1 MAKRVIL
8 ILIALLLFTF
18 IPFLVWAA
26 DSDKKQRPALVVTTP
41 VTKGVVKP
49 LQTYTGTI
57 FYNKVSELASEQ
69 EGLVSTLSVK
79 EGQTISRGDIVV
91 TLDSQILQANI
102 AAKEATIEALQA
114 ELTREE
120 RDLERARDLRE
131 RNSISQS
138 NYDRSFFDTGQLRA
152 RQKAAASELDGL
164 RIQLKRTTIR
174 APFDGI
180 VVDRNV
186 EIGEWVGKGETVA
199 TLVAPESLEA
209 HLNIPA
215 RYLNV
220 LRSTDQFQATVD
232 GHDINIRLKAII
244 PAADAATRTF
254 PVRMEIPQGLDL
266 IEGMRIDVKVPTRK
280 EQESLMVPRDAVIKR
295 FGQNVVFAA
304 VDGKA
309 VMIPVQVIGYE
320 TNLAAITGAG
330 IMEQMAV
337 VVKGNERIFPN
348 MPLMEKK
355 AP

>member
-1 MAKRVIL
+1 MKRL
-8 ILIALLLFTF
+8 FALLLFTF

-26 DSDKKQRPALVVTTP
+26 DPDKKQRPALVVTTP

-57 FYNKVSELASEQ
+57 YYNKLSELASEQ
-69 EGLVSTLSVK
+69 EGLVSILLVK
-79 EGQTISRGDIVV
+79 EGQTISRGDIMV

-120 RDLERARDLRE
+120 RDLERAKDLKE
-131 RNSISQS
+131 RNTISQS

-152 RQKAAASELDGL
+152 RKKAAASELDGL
-164 RIQLKRTTIR
+164 RIQLEKTTIR

-186 EIGEWVGKGETVA
+186 EIGEWVGKGATVA
-199 TLVAPESLEA
+199 TLVSPESLEA

-215 RYLNV
+215 RYLNI
-220 LRSTDQFQATVD
+220 LRSIERFPATVD
-232 GHDINIRLKAII
+232 GHDIDIRLKAVI

-254 PVRMEIPQGLDL
+254 PVRMEIPPDLDL
-266 IEGMRIDVKVPTRK
+266 IEGMRIDVKVPTRE

-330 IMEQMAV
+330 IKEQMAV

-355 AP
+355 VP